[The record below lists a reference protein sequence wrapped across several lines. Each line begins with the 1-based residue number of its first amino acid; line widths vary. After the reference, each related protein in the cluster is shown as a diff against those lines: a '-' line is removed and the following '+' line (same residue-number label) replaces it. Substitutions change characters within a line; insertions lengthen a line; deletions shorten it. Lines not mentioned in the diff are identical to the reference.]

1 MSKKFQNIAFIVL
14 VVITV
19 SLAWMY
25 SLARNDAQELS
36 AQVNELESSMAVQQN
51 FTQSVLPPSSGNV
64 DISAWKVVENPEYHF
79 SVRYPQGWSVNT
91 EKNVPTPTST
101 EQASEVPALS
111 LTISSNTEIAD
122 TWQAI
127 TLSNG
132 STAYYSFD
140 GGFDHYYMV
149 SGDAMLLWTIPARSQ
164 GADNMLQEATQIVNT
179 YQAI

>member
-79 SVRYPQGWSVNT
+79 SVRYPQAWSV
-91 EKNVPTPTST
+91 KCAPVGTSLVT
-101 EQASEVPALS
+101 LVEVSTGRLMS
-111 LTISSNTEIAD
+111 SGISS
-122 TWQAI
+122 
-127 TLSNG
+127 L
-132 STAYYSFD
+132 
-140 GGFDHYYMV
+140 GFPKP
-149 SGDAMLLWTIPARSQ
+149 SLPSW
-164 GADNMLQEATQIVNT
+164 
-179 YQAI
+179 